1 MADEVVS
8 GGQQIASE
16 ATLQRLLDTVAGSGD
31 SSAALK
37 LRQLADASGKAGKT
51 TKEVD
56 ERFQALAANLTK
68 FANALLDGNATT
80 SQLVGSFS
88 ALKGTT
94 GLVATAFSKLL
105 SIQEANFAEYQKITS
120 AGANFSGSLTD
131 LRTAA
136 MKSYM
141 TLDQFGSLI
150 KTNTNDLITL
160 GGNVNSGAKAFAQFS
175 NSILSSQAG
184 TNIMALGYTTEGAN
198 QAMLTYLGSM
208 GVNNLEQLKSDKNL
222 RASTE
227 SYLEELDRLSQVTG
241 KSREE
246 LNEKMK
252 KEKMDADIRMTAAR
266 MDPKQREAFLANVRY
281 MTTQYGDAGKD
292 MALAQAQGRAVR
304 TKEGQMLSAVAPK
317 MQAAYAEMDKAA
329 KQYGVGS
336 KEYIAAQN
344 QVSLAAQEGLGRIPT
359 AVLSAND
366 AFKGLETAVGTTAD
380 QQLAGLTTKEKFDA
394 RDKAIEEATAKRKA
408 SQASDMAEASKGLK
422 ELGAAVMELLS
433 PFVSLAGFLA
443 KWIGTVAGWIGSTIS
458 LFTGLTAKMGA
469 FGTIIQGVVT
479 ATIAYLVYKK
489 LENSAMIK
497 SATGGVLGGI
507 KGILPGGGGGVPTP
521 PGAGALAGAG
531 GAVGGGGGG
540 FIGFIKALG
549 RGLASLAP
557 IAVPMLI
564 GAGAVAG
571 VIALLGAG
579 LAAAIA
585 LIGLS
590 LPVFAKGLKD
600 IAEIDGLNLLTVAAG
615 ITALGFAMV
624 AFTASSVVSGL
635 GAIGAKVL
643 NFFSGGGPIG
653 LIKDSINE
661 LSPILPQLLALGPA
675 LQTFSTSLN
684 AGFSGIDTAQLKSL
698 ASGISELGL
707 SLVAFSGATVAAG
720 LAGAGSQ
727 IINFFTGGGPIAQIK
742 TTVAEL
748 SPLIPSMQALG
759 PALSNYS
766 SAIVS
771 FGKAVSGV
779 DIAKAEKLKEAMKGP
794 GLAESISSAAGKMVS
809 ATANLVTGQQGSE
822 EKTSLALTTLNNT
835 INDLKV
841 IMREVAENTKNNVN
855 ATKKLNGNLFA

>member
-1 MADEVVS
+1 MMKMIVGQVV
-8 GGQQIASE
+8 QQEPSIEKKAPAHYVDNKKFYEALVEYRKKVLDAKENNLEKPRVSEYIGECFLKIATHLSYKANFINYTFKDDMISDGIENCLTAVEKFDPERGMNPFAYFTQITFFAFVRRIQKEKKQQATKYKLLENIDIDSILAHSE
-16 ATLQRLLDTVAGSGD
+16 GN
-31 SSAALK
+31 
-37 LRQLADASGKAGKT
+37 
-51 TKEVD
+51 E
-56 ERFQALAANLTK
+56 E
-68 FANALLDGNATT
+68 FANSLLDGNATT

-141 TLDQFGSLI
+141 TLDQFGTLI
-150 KTNTNDLITL
+150 KSNTNDLITL

-394 RDKAIEEATAKRKA
+394 II
-408 SQASDMAEASKGLK
+408 
-422 ELGAAVMELLS
+422 LL
-433 PFVSLAGFLA
+433 FHV
-443 KWIGTVAGWIGSTIS
+443 
-458 LFTGLTAKMGA
+458 
-469 FGTIIQGVVT
+469 
-479 ATIAYLVYKK
+479 
-489 LENSAMIK
+489 
-497 SATGGVLGGI
+497 
-507 KGILPGGGGGVPTP
+507 
-521 PGAGALAGAG
+521 
-531 GAVGGGGGG
+531 
-540 FIGFIKALG
+540 
-549 RGLASLAP
+549 
-557 IAVPMLI
+557 
-564 GAGAVAG
+564 
-571 VIALLGAG
+571 
-579 LAAAIA
+579 
-585 LIGLS
+585 
-590 LPVFAKGLKD
+590 
-600 IAEIDGLNLLTVAAG
+600 
-615 ITALGFAMV
+615 
-624 AFTASSVVSGL
+624 
-635 GAIGAKVL
+635 
-643 NFFSGGGPIG
+643 
-653 LIKDSINE
+653 
-661 LSPILPQLLALGPA
+661 
-675 LQTFSTSLN
+675 
-684 AGFSGIDTAQLKSL
+684 
-698 ASGISELGL
+698 
-707 SLVAFSGATVAAG
+707 
-720 LAGAGSQ
+720 
-727 IINFFTGGGPIAQIK
+727 INFFK
-742 TTVAEL
+742 T
-748 SPLIPSMQALG
+748 
-759 PALSNYS
+759 
-766 SAIVS
+766 
-771 FGKAVSGV
+771 
-779 DIAKAEKLKEAMKGP
+779 
-794 GLAESISSAAGKMVS
+794 
-809 ATANLVTGQQGSE
+809 
-822 EKTSLALTTLNNT
+822 
-835 INDLKV
+835 
-841 IMREVAENTKNNVN
+841 
-855 ATKKLNGNLFA
+855 

>member
-56 ERFQALAANLTK
+56 DRFQALAANLTK
-68 FANALLDGNATT
+68 FANSLLDGNATT

-809 ATANLVTGQQGSE
+809 ATANLVTGQRGSE

>member
-8 GGQQIASE
+8 GGNILASE

-68 FANALLDGNATT
+68 FANSLLDGNATT

-281 MTTQYGDAGKD
+281 MTAQYGDAGKD

-469 FGTIIQGVVT
+469 FGTIIQSVVT

-497 SATGGVLGGI
+497 SATGGVLSGI
-507 KGILPGGGGGVPTP
+507 KGILPGAKEVPTP
-521 PGAGALAGAG
+521 PGADKLADAK
-531 GAVGGGGGG
+531 GGGGG
-540 FIGFIKALG
+540 FMSFIKSLG

-557 IAVPMLI
+557 IAIPMLI

-579 LAAAIA
+579 IAAAIA

-600 IAEIDGLNLLTVAAG
+600 IAEIDGMNLLKVAAG

-624 AFTASSVVSGL
+624 AFTAGSVVGGL
-635 GAIGAKVL
+635 GAIGSKVL

-653 LIKDSINE
+653 LIKDSVNE
-661 LSPILPQLLALGPA
+661 LTPILPQLLTLGPA

-684 AGFSGIDTAQLKSL
+684 AGFSGIDTAKLKDL
-698 ASGISELGL
+698 ASGISLLGL

-720 LAGAGSQ
+720 LIGAGSQ
-727 IINFFTGGGPIAQIK
+727 IVNFFTGGGPIAQIK
-742 TTVAEL
+742 NTINDL
-748 SPLIPSMQALG
+748 GPLLPQMQAIG
-759 PALSNYS
+759 PALNNY
-766 SAIVS
+766 ANGIMA

-779 DIAKAEKLKEAMKGP
+779 DIAKAEKLKEVMKGP

-809 ATANLVTGQQGSE
+809 ATANLVTGQHGSE